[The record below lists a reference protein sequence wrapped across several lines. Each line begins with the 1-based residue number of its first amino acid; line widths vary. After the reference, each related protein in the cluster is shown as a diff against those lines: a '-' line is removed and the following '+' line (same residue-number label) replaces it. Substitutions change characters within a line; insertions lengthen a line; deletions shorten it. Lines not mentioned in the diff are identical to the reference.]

1 MLNFTNLEPCMKKA
15 IFALIFFFL
24 ALVPI
29 HSKVFAQTATPTP
42 HLRQELRQDVKD
54 FRQAVGQ
61 DIKNST
67 ATPSGFN
74 QKLCGAHVQVAE
86 LRESSMSK
94 RAGNMTT
101 RLDKIASMVENYYTT
116 KLVPAGKTVSNYD
129 SLVSD
134 VNAKKAAL
142 DPLVSKVQS
151 DSTALTCTNGAARGQ
166 FQNFRTDASS
176 LLAAFRAYRLSVINL
191 VQAVV
196 KVAGS
201 SSPIVSPIP
210 SPEVTQ

>member
-1 MLNFTNLEPCMKKA
+1 MKKA
-15 IFALIFFFL
+15 IFALIFFLL
-24 ALVPI
+24 AFVPI

-42 HLRQELRQDVKD
+42 HLRQELKQGVKD
-54 FRQAVGQ
+54 FRQQVVKD
-61 DIKNST
+61 DIKDLK
-67 ATPSGFN
+67 PSGVKPTGFN
-74 QKLCGAHVQVAE
+74 QKLCDAHVKVAG

-101 RLDKIASMVENYYTT
+101 RLDKIVSMVENYYTT

-134 VNAKKAAL
+134 IAAKKAAL

-151 DSTALTCTNGAARGQ
+151 DSTALTCANGEARGQ
-166 FQNFRTDASS
+166 FQNFRTDATS
-176 LLAAFRAYRLSVINL
+176 LLAAFKAYRLSVINL
-191 VQAVV
+191 IQAVA

-201 SSPIVSPIP
+201 SSPAVSPIP
-210 SPEVTQ
+210 SPEVGQ